1 MQLYYTN
8 YTVATIFIIVYQDPI
23 ASYHYKYAYVIQ
35 IAIAI
40 RSYHNYVP
48 CEFIQLLVA
57 N

>member
-1 MQLYYTN
+1 MQLYYAN